1 MSDDLSEEITL
12 IDEAGQERRFN
23 LHDAFEVDG
32 WTYYLVE
39 SKDDPDEVLLLKEVA
54 GSLQSVDQDEFARV
68 VAILE
73 SEEP

>member
-1 MSDDLSEEITL
+1 MSDEATEEVTL
-12 IDEAGQERRFN
+12 IDEEGQERRFN
-23 LHDAFEVDG
+23 VHDAFEVDG

-39 SKDDPDEVLLLKEVA
+39 SADDPDEVLLLKEVA
-54 GSLQSVDQDEFARV
+54 GSLESVDQEEFARV